1 MNMTHYMELL
11 AVNQPWNLI
20 IFMAIPVI
28 LAETLAITE
37 LYLLFTRKFDGAV
50 YYLNRLTGI
59 AVGVYFIGIIY
70 YIMTN
75 AVIPITK
82 AGHWRTVIDPIAV
95 GSYVIAGLPLIWITL
110 QEMGFVNRALDQ
122 MGKLKIHAICVA
134 LFLVFGHIAMI
145 AGMVDPSILGYKG
158 ENAHQMHGEQSGESL
173 QGSQAVDVDMAQ
185 MHQMHMMHAGNGTTQ
200 DNRVPVDFPAP
211 MQKHILANMRDHLLA
226 ISQIQE
232 AIGKGEYDKASDIA
246 ENRLG
251 QTALKTHGAYEN
263 SKFMPKGMQEIGSTM
278 HRNASKFAIEI
289 QNTSATGDIKPAII
303 ALSKTTQACVACH
316 AGYRLK

>member
-50 YYLNRLTGI
+50 YYLNRFAGI

-70 YIMTN
+70 YIITN
-75 AVIPITK
+75 AVIPITRS
-82 AGHWRTVIDPIAV
+82 GEWRTFIDQIAV
-95 GSYVIAGLPLIWITL
+95 GSYVIAGLPLIWIAL
-110 QEMGFVNRALDQ
+110 QEFGLVNRALDQ

-158 ENAHQMHGEQSGESL
+158 ASAHQMSGGNDYEHCDPALL
-173 QGSQAVDVDMAQ
+173 QQ
-185 MHQMHMMHAGNGTTQ
+185 MMGDHQKMCDQMMGGANGQ
-200 DNRVPVDFPAP
+200 
-211 MQKHILANMRDHLLA
+211 
-226 ISQIQE
+226 
-232 AIGKGEYDKASDIA
+232 
-246 ENRLG
+246 
-251 QTALKTHGAYEN
+251 
-263 SKFMPKGMQEIGSTM
+263 MPKMPMNNQS
-278 HRNASKFAIEI
+278 HS
-289 QNTSATGDIKPAII
+289 
-303 ALSKTTQACVACH
+303 H
-316 AGYRLK
+316 